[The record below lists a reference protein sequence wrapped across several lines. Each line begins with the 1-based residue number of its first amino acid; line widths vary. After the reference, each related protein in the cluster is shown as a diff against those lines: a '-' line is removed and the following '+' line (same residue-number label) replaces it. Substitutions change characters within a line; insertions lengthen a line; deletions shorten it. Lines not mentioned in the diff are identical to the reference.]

1 MSVERL
7 ENGGY
12 LIATILNGVR
22 VKRKY
27 FGYSRA
33 EAIAKFKADIK

>member
-1 MSVERL
+1 MNVEKL
-7 ENGGY
+7 ENGGW

-27 FGYSRA
+27 FGYSKR
-33 EAIAKFKADIK
+33 EAIAQFKADIK

>member
-12 LIATILNGVR
+12 LISTILRGTR

-27 FGYSRA
+27 FGYSRT
-33 EAIAKFKADIK
+33 EAIAKFKADVT